1 MSIRVANGME
11 KDALLR
17 YLDHIY
23 MDLASIK
30 ELYDMDKDDL
40 DYLDEVKA
48 DVDTIVDRIEVDETT
63 SNVIKDIVYLVA
75 QGYSDN
81 EIVVALDGTV
91 GRQTVERVRKMR
103 RK

>member
-1 MSIRVANGME
+1 MSIRVANDME

-40 DYLDEVKA
+40 DYLDEVKS
-48 DVDTIVDRIEVDETT
+48 DVDTIVDRIEVNETA
-63 SNVIKDIVYLVA
+63 SDVIKDIVYLVA
-75 QGYSDN
+75 QGYSNN
-81 EIVVALDGTV
+81 EIVDALDGTV
-91 GRQTVERVRKMR
+91 GRRTVERVRKMR
-103 RK
+103 CK

>member
-11 KDALLR
+11 EDALVK
-17 YLDHIY
+17 YLNHIY

-40 DYLDEVKA
+40 DYLDKVKA
-48 DVDTIVDRIEVDETT
+48 DADKIVDRIEVDETT
-63 SNVIKDIVYLVA
+63 SNVIKDIVYLVE

-81 EIVVALDGTV
+81 EIIDALDGTV
-91 GRQTVERVRKMR
+91 GRRTVERVRKMR
-103 RK
+103 CK

>member
-17 YLDHIY
+17 YLDHVY

-48 DVDTIVDRIEVDETT
+48 DVDKIVDRIEVDKNS
-63 SNVIKDIVYLVA
+63 SNTIKDIVYLSA
-75 QGYSDN
+75 LGYSDE
-81 EIVVALDGTV
+81 EIVGELEGSVRTW
-91 GRQTVERVRKMR
+91 TVEKVRKLR
-103 RK
+103 CK